1 MISYRDGDTVL
12 RGVFVEPPGA
22 AATAGVLLVHGG
34 AGLDDHAREQAERV
48 AAFGYV
54 VFACDMFGDGVRG
67 DRERTMATIGALVAD
82 PDRLC
87 ARAIA
92 GLAVLTAHPR
102 VDGRAAAVGYCFGG
116 TTVLEMARAG
126 APVAGVAS
134 VHGGLRR
141 RRPGPVAPIAARVL
155 ACHGGADPH
164 VPPAEVAAFVDEMTA
179 AAADWQLCAY
189 RGAAHG
195 FTHRQPGRAPGVA
208 FDPVADARSASA
220 LRLFLA
226 EL

>member
-34 AGLDDHAREQAERV
+34 AGLDDHAREQ
-48 AAFGYV
+48 
-54 VFACDMFGDGVRG
+54 
-67 DRERTMATIGALVAD
+67 
-82 PDRLC
+82 
-87 ARAIA
+87 A

-141 RRPGPVAPIAARVL
+141 RRAGPVAPIAARVL

-164 VPPAEVAAFVDEMTA
+164 VPPAEVA
-179 AAADWQLCAY
+179 
-189 RGAAHG
+189 
-195 FTHRQPGRAPGVA
+195 
-208 FDPVADARSASA
+208 
-220 LRLFLA
+220 
-226 EL
+226 